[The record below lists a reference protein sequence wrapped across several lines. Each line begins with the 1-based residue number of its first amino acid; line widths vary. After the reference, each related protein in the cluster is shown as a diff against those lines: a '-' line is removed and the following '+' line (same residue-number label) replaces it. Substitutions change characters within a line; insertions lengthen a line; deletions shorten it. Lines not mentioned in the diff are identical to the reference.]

1 MSRGNPLSHNNLDK
15 NDWSTKMFARVQLP
29 FFKTRFET
37 ENCIISNIKI
47 KETENARTKIKING
61 VLAMDIPSKIYA

>member
-1 MSRGNPLSHNNLDK
+1 
-15 NDWSTKMFARVQLP
+15 MFARVQLP